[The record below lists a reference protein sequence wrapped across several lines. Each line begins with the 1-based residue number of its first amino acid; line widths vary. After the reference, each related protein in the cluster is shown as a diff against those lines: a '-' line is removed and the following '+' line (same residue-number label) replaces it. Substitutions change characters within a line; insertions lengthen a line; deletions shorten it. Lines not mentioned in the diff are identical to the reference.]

1 MVIVDHLAHPVCEEE
16 SSWVRSEPVGDH
28 LWMID
33 EQRRPVGAAVA
44 GSFLADRMRSA
55 RRGRSRPGLKSFEL
69 SV

>member
-16 SSWVRSEPVGDH
+16 SSLVLSEPVRDH

-44 GSFLADRMRSA
+44 GSFLADRTTTA
-55 RRGRSRPGLKSFEL
+55 RRVQRHP
-69 SV
+69 